1 VQRNAHHPNNL
12 LIARVGDF
20 LGVVLLEE
28 ALLVAELRGGGPLV
42 AEPLVAEFL
51 VAELLVAELLVAELL
66 SRNPLSSIIEAC
78 RLALD
83 LLTAQPQR

>member
-1 VQRNAHHPNNL
+1 MQRNAHHPNNL

-20 LGVVLLEE
+20 LGVVILEE
-28 ALLVAELRGGGPLV
+28 ALLVGELRGGGP
-42 AEPLVAEFL
+42 L
-51 VAELLVAELLVAELL
+51 VAELLVAELLVAELLVAEPL

>member
-1 VQRNAHHPNNL
+1 MQRNAHHPNNL

-42 AEPLVAEFL
+42 AE
-51 VAELLVAELLVAELL
+51 LLVAELLVAEPL

>member
-1 VQRNAHHPNNL
+1 MQRNAHHPKNL

-28 ALLVAELRGGGPLV
+28 ALLVGELRGGGPLV
-42 AEPLVAEFL
+42 AEPLVAEPL
-51 VAELLVAELLVAELL
+51 VAELLVAEPL

>member
-1 VQRNAHHPNNL
+1 MPRNAHDPNNL

-20 LGVVLLEE
+20 LEVALLEE
-28 ALLVAELRGGGPLV
+28 ALLVGALHGEGPLV
-42 AEPLVAEFL
+42 AELLVAEFL
-51 VAELLVAELLVAELL
+51 VAEPL

>member
-1 VQRNAHHPNNL
+1 MPRNAHDPNNL

-20 LGVVLLEE
+20 LEVALLEE
-28 ALLVAELRGGGPLV
+28 ALLVGALHGEGP
-42 AEPLVAEFL
+42 L
-51 VAELLVAELLVAELL
+51 VAELLVAELLVAEFLVAEPL

-78 RLALD
+78 RLALN

>member
-1 VQRNAHHPNNL
+1 MQRNAHNPNNL

-51 VAELLVAELLVAELL
+51 VAELLVAEPL
-66 SRNPLSSIIEAC
+66 SRNPLSSIIETC
-78 RLALD
+78 RLTLD
-83 LLTAQPQR
+83 LLTAQP

>member
-1 VQRNAHHPNNL
+1 MQRNAHHPNNL

-28 ALLVAELRGGGPLV
+28 ALLVRELRGGGPLV
-42 AEPLVAEFL
+42 AE
-51 VAELLVAELLVAELL
+51 LLVAEPL

>member
-28 ALLVAELRGGGPLV
+28 ALLVGELRGGGPLV
-42 AEPLVAEFL
+42 AEPLVAEPL
-51 VAELLVAELLVAELL
+51 VAEPLVAEPL